1 MTAYNHLRPFPPYFM
16 FWSSKKKK
24 GGLCNVCSTTS
35 LVTMVLAVVVTLAA
49 IVGLYKAHVLSSGF
63 TFGTSTGSLSIV
75 ALAISLM
82 LLGKASEKC
91 PCQCDV
97 PMTTKKK

>member
-1 MTAYNHLRPFPPYFM
+1 MTAYNHLRPFPPYSM
-16 FWSSKKKK
+16 FWSKKKK
-24 GGLCNVCSTTS
+24 GGLCNVCSATS

-97 PMTTKKK
+97 PMMTKKK